1 MVFDSNDLLQKA
13 IAKDAVALGELL
25 EHYRPYLQVLAL
37 RYLDKRLQSRFDA
50 SDLVQVTFM
59 EAHRDFPNFRGS
71 DMASFLAWLRNMLRN
86 NVASTHEA
94 HLFSLKRNASRE
106 VLYGAGVASSSE
118 QPLVNMVPSETTS
131 PSQRVMRDEVAASL
145 AISLKRLPETQAE
158 AIRLRYLEGCSLR
171 DIAER
176 MSKSELA
183 VAGLLKRGLR
193 SLRDELVIDSESS
206 SSQESS

>member
-1 MVFDSNDLLQKA
+1 MVFDSNELLQKA
-13 IAKDAVALGELL
+13 IAKDAAALGELL

-106 VLYGAGVASSSE
+106 VQYGAGVASSSE
-118 QPLVNMVPSETTS
+118 QPLVNLVPSETTS

-206 SSQESS
+206 SSQESG